1 MATAAQLTTDLGILK
16 ATQEERHRYVT
27 ERLTDLEVEVKK
39 VKWRLTG
46 ILVTLMLGVAA
57 LAGNAF
63 ILLANRP

>member
-1 MATAAQLTTDLGILK
+1 MATAAELTTAVEVLK
-16 ATQEERHRYVT
+16 ARHDYIT
-27 ERLTDLEVEVKK
+27 NRLDAVENEVKK

-63 ILLANRP
+63 LLLANRP